1 VSPTLALTSR
11 VGGKF
16 QIGLYDSAT
25 HEVRPMVA
33 DGADNEDPSWAP
45 NGRFLVFAK
54 MQNWRSRLYLL
65 DVLTGEQVELP
76 AIEGGASEPAWGPW
90 LGGAKS

>member
-1 VSPTLALTSR
+1 MLAVTSR
-11 VGGKF
+11 VGGRF

-25 HEVRPMVA
+25 HEVRPLVA
-33 DGADNEDPSWAP
+33 DGTDNEDPSWAP

-54 MQNWRSRLYLL
+54 TRNWRSRLYLL

-76 AIEGGASEPAWGPW
+76 AVEGGASEPAWGPW
-90 LGGAKS
+90 PGAK